1 MLSRDQ
7 VAAYAA
13 DGYLALPGFLD
24 PGVCAALIERAEQIA
39 AEQAPAGPRSV
50 FSTQAQA
57 RRSDAWFLESGD
69 QVRCFFEEEAFA
81 ADGSLQAAPARA
93 INKIGHA
100 LHDREPVFA
109 AASYDPRL
117 AEIAGQIGMREP
129 LAVQSMAIFKQ
140 PGIGGEVGCHQ
151 DATFL
156 FTEPLSV
163 VGFWVALE
171 DATRDNGC
179 LWVAPGGQRG
189 PLRRRFCRDGVGGVR
204 FAELDPTPLPG
215 PSQLQALPVRAGTLV
230 LLHGLLPHWSGANR
244 SPRRRLAYSLHCVEA
259 DADYPADNWLQR
271 GASLPFR
278 RLAAGPPLARSGALV

>member
-1 MLSRDQ
+1 MPADVVLG
-7 VAAYAA
+7 VAPSQDAEVVHLHQTLIAMQEV
-13 DGYLALPGFLD
+13 LA
-24 PGVCAALIERAEQIA
+24 ERLQN
-39 AEQAPAGPRSV
+39 
-50 FSTQAQA
+50 STQAQA

-151 DATFL
+151 DACFL
-156 FTEPLSV
+156 YTEPMTV
-163 VGFWVALE
+163 TGFWIALE
-171 DATRDNGC
+171 DAT
-179 LWVAPGGQRG
+179 LTAPDGGI
-189 PLRRRFCRDGVGGVR
+189 
-204 FAELDPTPLPG
+204 
-215 PSQLQALPVRAGTLV
+215 V
-230 LLHGLLPHWSGANR
+230 LLGGLYNNVQRALQLLLE
-244 SPRRRLAYSLHCVEA
+244 SPRRAALRAALDDWLPRLYEEK
-259 DADYPADNWLQR
+259 
-271 GASLPFR
+271 
-278 RLAAGPPLARSGALV
+278 LARKVRWGIDVDPVDLY